1 MLKILFRPAMF
12 IMYRLSFPL
21 KFALVSAL
29 FAVPLTITGVQT
41 ILDRQSEIDSAE
53 YKQIGIQKISAFHN
67 IVSELEL
74 LRDLSVSQ
82 RGHDNKTIEKYF
94 WKSLKK
100 LRVELKAFIQ
110 NKNFNHKPSV
120 LLIAKD
126 LQNSLS
132 EFKPSTGS
140 EGDSAY
146 NIFGSVNFFVDN
158 AYTLQSEIANEHGLL
173 SDKAIIEANLTSLLV
188 NDFQQSMEVMGRAR
202 AYGTYFIKAG
212 VIGSRGILLLEQTFL
227 KLGSIEKRLQQGFKS
242 LFISNDNTTYQKK
255 VNPQLLNNMTT
266 IANLIEDAL
275 LLDPDMATPWQE
287 YYQQANLSIN
297 HVNELRLQII
307 HFLSNQYH
315 NRHINLKQERTL
327 YFLAIGSLI
336 GLFVYLF
343 IGLFLTFRSSI
354 EGLSQA
360 AMHVADGALDEH
372 FNVEPYDEIGK
383 LAKVFDI
390 MRRQLKERHQQLIDQ
405 AITDGL
411 TGIYN
416 RKHFNDKL
424 SELITLSRRI
434 NKPVTLLLIDIDH
447 FKKLNDHYGHQ
458 AGDHCLQVVAQ
469 HLNKTLIRSTD
480 DLYRYGGEEFTIL
493 LPDTSLSGGI
503 KVAQLLCNE
512 VRNLSLEFESQS
524 IKTSIS
530 IGVSC
535 TEHINE
541 FNEDNLVSLA
551 DQALYKAKEMGRDQV
566 VSAHTIY

>member
-1 MLKILFRPAMF
+1 MF

-53 YKQIGIQKISAFHN
+53 YKQTGINKISAFHS
-67 IVSELEL
+67 IISELEN

-82 RGHDNKTIEKYF
+82 RGHDNKTIDKYF

-100 LRVELKAFIQ
+100 LRVELKDFIQ
-110 NKNFNHKPSV
+110 NKNFNHKKSI

-126 LQNSLS
+126 LQKSLS

-173 SDKAIIEANLTSLLV
+173 SDKAALEAHLTSLLV
-188 NDFQQSMEVMGRAR
+188 NDFQQSMEIMGQAR
-202 AYGTYFIKAG
+202 AYGTYFINAG

-242 LFISNDNTTYQKK
+242 LYLFHDNTRYKQK

-266 IANLIEDAL
+266 IANLIEDNL

-287 YYQQANLSIN
+287 YYQQANRSIDN
-297 HVNELRLQII
+297 VNELQLQII
-307 HFLSNQYH
+307 QFLSSQYQS
-315 NRHINLKQERTL
+315 RYLNLKYERTL
-327 YFLAIGSLI
+327 YFLAIGSLV
-336 GLFVYLF
+336 GLFIYLF
-343 IGLFLTFRSSI
+343 VGLFLSFRSSI
-354 EGLSQA
+354 KGLSQA

-383 LAKVFDI
+383 LAKVFDT
-390 MRRQLKERHQQLIDQ
+390 MRSQLKERHQQLIDQ

-411 TGIYN
+411 TGVYN

-469 HLNKTLIRSTD
+469 FLEKGLVRSTD
-480 DLYRYGGEEFTIL
+480 DLYRYGGEEFTVL
-493 LPDTSLSGGI
+493 LPDTSLAGGI
-503 KVAQLLCNE
+503 KVAELLCDGI
-512 VRNLSLEFESQS
+512 RNLPLEFESQT

-530 IGVSC
+530 IGVAC

-541 FNEDNLVSLA
+541 FNDDNLVSLA
-551 DQALYKAKEMGRDQV
+551 DAALYKAKEKGRDQV
-566 VSAHTIY
+566 VSAHGIS